1 MLWFAQFPDLKPSE
15 NIWMMVKRQIDSNIF
30 QYSKDLMTLLEKE
43 WIAIPIQSINK
54 LTALMANRYQEF
66 MKNKGLDSNFNYL
79 SVANALSSSIL
90 SLFAKIVI

>member
-43 WIAIPIQSINK
+43 WIAIPI
-54 LTALMANRYQEF
+54 
-66 MKNKGLDSNFNYL
+66 
-79 SVANALSSSIL
+79 
-90 SLFAKIVI
+90 